1 MITVRGRF
9 NLYLLLALVATIA
22 CGCRTHKND
31 KSKQLAT
38 LRIHLEAGGESSSR
52 ALKVPIYRANPV
64 DVQIEQDPFLTEAH
78 VASAQVVSALGGF
91 DIQIQ
96 LNRQGTWLLQEYS
109 AGNTGKHYAIFAQF
123 GVKGKETRWLAAPQ
137 FSRIIS
143 DGIIQFTPDASR
155 EEADEIALGLINI
168 AKKNESNDK
177 W

>member
-1 MITVRGRF
+1 MITTRGRF

-31 KSKQLAT
+31 KNKQLAT
-38 LRIHLEAGGESSSR
+38 LRIHLEAGVESTSR
-52 ALKVPIYRANPV
+52 VLKVPIYRANPV
-64 DVQIEQDPFLTEAH
+64 DLQVEQEPFLTEAH
-78 VASAQVVSALGGF
+78 VASAHVVSVLGGF

-96 LNRQGTWLLQEYS
+96 LSRQGVWLFQEYS
-109 AGNTGKHYAIFAQF
+109 ASNPGKHYAIFSQF
-123 GVKGKETRWLAAPQ
+123 GPKGKESRWLAAPV
-137 FSRIIS
+137 FSRTIS

-155 EEADEIALGLINI
+155 EEADQIALGLNNI

>member
-78 VASAQVVSALGGF
+78 VASAQVVSVLGGF

-123 GVKGKETRWLAAPQ
+123 GVKGKETRWLAAPA
-137 FSRIIS
+137 SA
-143 DGIIQFTPDASR
+143 TPNERTPFRRWAHPSG
-155 EEADEIALGLINI
+155 ACSPIAPRRNHR
-168 AKKNESNDK
+168 APRARAPP
-177 W
+177 